1 MKKILSNS
9 LILSGVLGCGLFTAG
24 TASASVVG
32 GLQLNGGSATVTATT
47 LTWNGFAIVNA
58 ASTLTYGA
66 SHTLVPAG
74 TDVTLSN
81 LPGSLP
87 TPIDDFMT
95 FSGIPTLDFVLD
107 VAGPGSTNTDC
118 SVAGLA
124 AHNGQCSAFAGS
136 PIVLSQG
143 VTGTVAALGVS
154 GIAKD
159 GTSPDANWFGLFSQT
174 ITQLSG
180 SSGVITPAEIQAFFG
195 GPSSPNSNS
204 LVSTY
209 SGTFVA
215 SIVPE
220 PSTVTMTVMGGGLI
234 LVALAR
240 RRRLS

>member
-1 MKKILSNS
+1 MKKILSNV
-9 LILSGVLGCGLFTAG
+9 LIFSGVIGCSLFSAG
-24 TASASVVG
+24 TASASVLG

-66 SHTLVPAG
+66 SNTPVAAG
-74 TDVTLSN
+74 TDVTLMN

-95 FSGIPTLDFVLD
+95 FAGIPTLDFVLD
-107 VAGPGSTNTDC
+107 LAGPGSTNTDC
-118 SVAGLA
+118 SAAGLA
-124 AHNGQCSAFAGS
+124 AHNGQCSAFLGA
-136 PIVLSQG
+136 PIILTQG
-143 VTGTVAALGVS
+143 INGTVASLGVS
-154 GIAKD
+154 GVAKD

-180 SSGVITPAEIQAFFG
+180 ASGIITPAEVQAFFG
-195 GPSSPNSNS
+195 GPSNPNNNAV
-204 LVSTY
+204 VSTY

-215 SIVPE
+215 GVVPE
-220 PSTVTMTVMGGGLI
+220 PSTIGMTLMGGGLI

-240 RRRLS
+240 RRKLS